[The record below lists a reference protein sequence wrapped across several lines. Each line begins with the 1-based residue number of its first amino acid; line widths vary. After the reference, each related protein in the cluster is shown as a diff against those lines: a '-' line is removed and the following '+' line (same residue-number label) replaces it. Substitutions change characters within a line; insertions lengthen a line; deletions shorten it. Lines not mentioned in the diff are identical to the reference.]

1 MPPPILEPKPIVLE
15 AEHVRLEAVREGVL
29 RKSRILRNGSIRDS
43 VYYSIV
49 DDEWPAVKQ
58 RLLGFL
64 AHSASTS

>member
-43 VYYSIV
+43 VYYSII
-49 DDEWPAVKQ
+49 DDEWPAVK
-58 RLLGFL
+58 
-64 AHSASTS
+64 